1 MTFDTTIHLSDILT
15 TIIVPLVGYGG
26 LKVYQAITS
35 FVDHSDDT
43 ADMVDT
49 HTDIFTEHGM
59 IKGQPLNAVGPTKRR
74 QRTHRSLLG
83 MLILLLL
90 PTLASAQDVLPTLLE
105 LRPLYPTPMSKV
117 QNAELLN
124 RAALAHPGWRLLRKD
139 SGNNCPTPNPAV
151 HISCDWMFSPEGWGF
166 DVLRDQDGVGA
177 PGKFGDG
184 PLQAGQELVVPWG
197 MDSPAPPS
205 QPPSQPPVQVV
216 NIQPAL
222 DRIAAAESN
231 VLQRIA
237 EAESEAKNRADQ
249 TNQKV
254 DGVLAAV
261 DNPGWISRLT
271 HNPVAQSVG
280 AAVLAWATTYQ
291 IMKPK

>member
-1 MTFDTTIHLSDILT
+1 MWAITFDGTIHLSDILT
-15 TIIVPLVGYGG
+15 TIIVPIMGYGA
-26 LKVYQAITS
+26 LKVYTAVST
-35 FVDHSDDT
+35 FVDRTDET
-43 ADMVDT
+43 ADVVDV
-49 HTDIFTEHGM
+49 HTDVLTKAGWTRGM
-59 IKGQPLNAVGPTKRR
+59 DIPKVGPR
-74 QRTHRSLLG
+74 QRKKRTMFLGLAMLLAFASS
-83 MLILLLL
+83 
-90 PTLASAQDVLPTLLE
+90 ASAQDVLPTLLE
-105 LRPLYPTPMSKV
+105 LRPLYPTPMSKP
-117 QNAELLN
+117 QLSELLN
-124 RAALAHPGWRLLRKD
+124 RAALAHPGWRMLRKD

-166 DVLRDQDGVGA
+166 DVIRDQEGVAA

-197 MDSPAPPS
+197 ADTSTPPS
-205 QPPSQPPVQVV
+205 PSQPPVQV

-222 DRIAAAESN
+222 DRIAVAESN